1 VNDEQCH
8 VCGSDPGPGAHCSN
22 CGTRQYRH
30 VTEDARSTDIQSVD
44 VSAEL
49 GQSHSPYPIE
59 RQGFSAQSQSPR
71 IERTEVFSQ
80 TQQRSEVR
88 RIEES
93 GQPVSTFGINT
104 GGSDTIVSSTRSI
117 LLRMV
122 LLAILIVGVLVT
134 QFPEWRETQ
143 QATIPTSATLP
154 ALDLESPLSAPRLLA
169 YWDDLAR
176 GDCVLWPA
184 TETEF
189 PTFVDCRSAH
199 DAEISGITSLTHT
212 SWPFA
217 EEAFDLSDECLA
229 VFPAYVG
236 QAFSLSQWRSGW
248 IAPSQ
253 EEWDAGVR
261 NYQCYV
267 YLREIRT
274 DQRAYQSGT

>member
-8 VCGSDPGPGAHCSN
+8 VCRSDPGPGAHCGN
-22 CGTRQYRH
+22 CGTRQYRYA
-30 VTEDARSTDIQSVD
+30 TEDAHSTAIQSAD
-44 VSAEL
+44 VTAEL
-49 GQSHSPYPIE
+49 GPSNSPAPIE
-59 RQGFSAQSQSPR
+59 RQASSTQSQSSH
-71 IERTEVFSQ
+71 IERTDVFSQ

-88 RIEES
+88 KIEGS
-93 GQPVSTFGINT
+93 GQPVNTFGIDT
-104 GGSDTIVSSTRSI
+104 GDSDDMVSSGRSI

-122 LLAILIVGVLVT
+122 LLAILIAGVLIT

-143 QATIPTSATLP
+143 QATIPTSVTLP
-154 ALDLESPLSAPRLLA
+154 ALDLDAPLSAPRLLA
-169 YWDDLAR
+169 SWDGLAL

-184 TETEF
+184 TGTEF
-189 PTFVDCRSAH
+189 PTVVDCRSAH
-199 DAEISGITSLTHT
+199 DAEISGIASLTHA

-217 EEAFDLSDECLA
+217 EEAFDLSDQCLA

-236 QAFSLSQWRSGW
+236 EAFALSQWRSGW

-267 YLREIRT
+267 YLRENRT